1 EHADKRFRYELM
13 AMWPA
18 PAFLLGIFTSDD
30 KTSLLLFDLPVW
42 SGGRM
47 QGIDGP
53 RSKCLSDER

>member
-1 EHADKRFRYELM
+1 
-13 AMWPA
+13 MWPA

-42 SGGRM
+42 SGGQM

-53 RSKCLSDER
+53 RSKCFSDER